1 MQDSS
6 VRHMVMR
13 KHNSWDM
20 PNGLVWDIYGI
31 YVEIGYAGQFCLAH
45 GFEEVL

>member
-6 VRHMVMR
+6 VRHMVLR
-13 KHNSWDM
+13 KYYSWDM
-20 PNGLVWDIYGI
+20 PDGIVWNMHGI
-31 YVEIGYAGQFCLAH
+31 YVEIGYAGQLCPAH